1 MEMLALLGLNETW
14 TMVIQGAILILQFL
28 LGYQGGKSG
37 ATKAVEKAN
46 GKN

>member
-1 MEMLALLGLNETW
+1 MMELLALLGLNETW

-37 ATKAVEKAN
+37 ASKALDEKSAR
-46 GKN
+46 